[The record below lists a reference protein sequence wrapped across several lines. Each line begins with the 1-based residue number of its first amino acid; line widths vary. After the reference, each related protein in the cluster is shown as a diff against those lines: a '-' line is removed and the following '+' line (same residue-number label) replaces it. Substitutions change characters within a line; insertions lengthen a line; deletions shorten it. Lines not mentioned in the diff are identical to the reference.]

1 MKKTVETSKKVL
13 AAVLC
18 AAMTVTALGGCGSD
32 SGSKS
37 GEVLKVD
44 VFDSL
49 ANYQGIQSGWYGKL
63 VKDKFG
69 LELNIISPI
78 VSGGGESLFETRSAG
93 EELGDI
99 IMVGAGGGRA
109 QDLVDAGLVQDITQY
124 LEGEENLAKYREAI
138 EASNRSWI
146 KQEGLYMIP
155 SEMTEQ
161 SGNVSC
167 EAGGEPTTGVY
178 FRWDLYKE
186 LGYPVMKTE
195 EDMLP
200 VLKDMQELCTESDS
214 GKKVYAFS
222 FFKDW
227 DNILMEAARQG
238 FSYYGYGME
247 GFCLF
252 KPDGSAY
259 QDALAD
265 GSEYIRTLKLF
276 FDANQMGLI
285 DPESTTQDYDALYA
299 KYQDGAVLYCPW
311 AWYGKA
317 AYNTTEHL
325 NAGKAFAFVPIE
337 DMEIYSYGCY
347 PEGNAN
353 DLCIMIG
360 KDAEDPQRIMDFIDW
375 MYSPEGINASMQG
388 SGPEGL
394 TWEKKDGRPVLT
406 EFGME
411 AVLGDGGKVTVPE
424 EWGTGSY
431 AEGKNQLNIK
441 TVAPTEI
448 NPDTGVPYTSTMW
461 ESVLEMDN
469 TEISVDWKEKMG
481 YNTPMEYLIA
491 NDKLLVSPG
500 LSVALPEEPADIV
513 TIRSQCKSIVVEKS
527 WQMIFA
533 EDEAE
538 FNALLTEM
546 RDTVK
551 GLGYDEL
558 YKIDLENAQSK
569 QIERD
574 KMLGK

>member
-18 AAMTVTALGGCGSD
+18 AAMTVTALSGCGSD

-49 ANYQGIQSGWYGKL
+49 SNYQGIQSGWYGKL

-93 EELGDI
+93 GELGDI

-161 SGNVSC
+161 NGNVSC

-238 FSYYGYGME
+238 FSYYG
-247 GFCLF
+247 
-252 KPDGSAY
+252 
-259 QDALAD
+259 
-265 GSEYIRTLKLF
+265 
-276 FDANQMGLI
+276 
-285 DPESTTQDYDALYA
+285 
-299 KYQDGAVLYCPW
+299 
-311 AWYGKA
+311 
-317 AYNTTEHL
+317 
-325 NAGKAFAFVPIE
+325 
-337 DMEIYSYGCY
+337 
-347 PEGNAN
+347 
-353 DLCIMIG
+353 
-360 KDAEDPQRIMDFIDW
+360 
-375 MYSPEGINASMQG
+375 
-388 SGPEGL
+388 
-394 TWEKKDGRPVLT
+394 
-406 EFGME
+406 
-411 AVLGDGGKVTVPE
+411 
-424 EWGTGSY
+424 
-431 AEGKNQLNIK
+431 
-441 TVAPTEI
+441 
-448 NPDTGVPYTSTMW
+448 
-461 ESVLEMDN
+461 
-469 TEISVDWKEKMG
+469 
-481 YNTPMEYLIA
+481 
-491 NDKLLVSPG
+491 
-500 LSVALPEEPADIV
+500 
-513 TIRSQCKSIVVEKS
+513 
-527 WQMIFA
+527 
-533 EDEAE
+533 
-538 FNALLTEM
+538 
-546 RDTVK
+546 
-551 GLGYDEL
+551 
-558 YKIDLENAQSK
+558 
-569 QIERD
+569 
-574 KMLGK
+574 

>member
-1 MKKTVETSKKVL
+1 MKKTVEKRTRIL
-13 AAVLC
+13 ATAVC
-18 AAMTVTALGGCGSD
+18 AAMTVAALSGCGSD
-32 SGSKS
+32 EGSRS
-37 GEVLKVD
+37 GELLKVD

-78 VSGGGESLFETRSAG
+78 VSGGGESLFETRAAG
-93 EELGDI
+93 GELGDI

-109 QDLVDAGLVQDITQY
+109 QSLVDAGLVMDITEY
-124 LEGEENLAKYREAI
+124 LEGEENLAKYRDAI
-138 EASNRSWI
+138 EASNQNWI

-186 LGYPVMKTE
+186 LGYPKMETE

-259 QDALAD
+259 QDVLAD

-285 DPESTTQDYDALYA
+285 DPESTTQDYDTLYA
-299 KYQDGAVLYCPW
+299 K
-311 AWYGKA
+311 
-317 AYNTTEHL
+317 
-325 NAGKAFAFVPIE
+325 
-337 DMEIYSYGCY
+337 
-347 PEGNAN
+347 
-353 DLCIMIG
+353 
-360 KDAEDPQRIMDFIDW
+360 
-375 MYSPEGINASMQG
+375 
-388 SGPEGL
+388 
-394 TWEKKDGRPVLT
+394 
-406 EFGME
+406 
-411 AVLGDGGKVTVPE
+411 
-424 EWGTGSY
+424 
-431 AEGKNQLNIK
+431 
-441 TVAPTEI
+441 
-448 NPDTGVPYTSTMW
+448 
-461 ESVLEMDN
+461 
-469 TEISVDWKEKMG
+469 
-481 YNTPMEYLIA
+481 
-491 NDKLLVSPG
+491 
-500 LSVALPEEPADIV
+500 
-513 TIRSQCKSIVVEKS
+513 
-527 WQMIFA
+527 
-533 EDEAE
+533 
-538 FNALLTEM
+538 
-546 RDTVK
+546 
-551 GLGYDEL
+551 
-558 YKIDLENAQSK
+558 
-569 QIERD
+569 
-574 KMLGK
+574 